1 MALNEIL
8 EAFPDESFLKADG
21 LDEAVVGLEERSMR
35 LIYSVDAV
43 LSEEE
48 AFEHFTY
55 NVAGSWVGDKTPI
68 WMTT

>member
-1 MALNEIL
+1 MTLNEIL
-8 EAFPDESFLKADG
+8 EACPDESFLKADG
-21 LDEAVVGLEERSMR
+21 LDEAVLESEGMT
-35 LIYSVDAV
+35 
-43 LSEEE
+43 EEE